1 MTEGPRQRSS
11 TGPNPS
17 ERSGSASDAGKDAG
31 VGVKLQK
38 EIGLVSAC
46 GIIIGKLFHVIV
58 AASLLNHWCFCHF
71 LVDETLHKDEFV
83 FKGPISTHFTSLF
96 FLLASRD

>member
-1 MTEGPRQRSS
+1 MAEGPRKRSS

-31 VGVKLQK
+31 VGVTLQK

-46 GIIIGKLFHVIV
+46 GIIIGKLFHVTV
-58 AASLLNHWCFCHF
+58 AAFLLNYWCLCRF
-71 LVDETLHKDEFV
+71 LD
-83 FKGPISTHFTSLF
+83 G
-96 FLLASRD
+96 